1 MAWIERKQA
10 RDAFGSLM
18 RPVFKS
24 MGLSGNQ
31 VALLM
36 AARGHRMTGSYCNR
50 ILSGHRVI
58 NPPHVCGV
66 AFVNIGPCNFRR
78 RRIVIVVPCGIAI
91 LRIHPRIHRA

>member
-58 NPPHVCGV
+58 NPQTVDKFADLVRADAGARH
-66 AFVNIGPCNFRR
+66 RM
-78 RRIVIVVPCGIAI
+78 
-91 LRIHPRIHRA
+91 HRAAAIDCGYDVGSIHGTADE